1 MLNPAKVSEY
11 VKDVRNRI
19 NGKIDEQ
26 NRVNFNMLSYK
37 EQMSHIV
44 SKEQC
49 ETYLEFINEFE
60 RLVLAMDEC

>member
-44 SKEQC
+44 SKEQF